1 MHWPVFYHTLN
12 YGSLGNVEKMLKK
25 GINIVFC
32 LMLVSTLL
40 PLVSAVETEDDGV
53 ESCDYGFLC
62 RLRFNGKT
70 GACFIRHFEFNRPV
84 DCGIK
89 WGFMQFSD
97 AEIEFGRYTYS
108 GDGIIF
114 LSHFL
119 GKTAYNEQNEHWT
132 FDGIARGCFVKEL

>member
-1 MHWPVFYHTLN
+1 MI
-12 YGSLGNVEKMLKK
+12 KK
-25 GINIVFC
+25 AMIVLMC
-32 LMLVSTLL
+32 LMLVIITTS
-40 PLVSAVETEDDGV
+40 VASAMIDKEEISVDTV
-53 ESCDYGFLC
+53 NSGFLC
-62 RLRFNGKT
+62 RLKFNGKT
-70 GACFIRHFEFNRPV
+70 GACFIRHFEFSRPV

-97 AEIEFGRYTYS
+97 AEIEFGRHSYS

-119 GKTAYNEQNEHWT
+119 GKTDYNEQNEHWT